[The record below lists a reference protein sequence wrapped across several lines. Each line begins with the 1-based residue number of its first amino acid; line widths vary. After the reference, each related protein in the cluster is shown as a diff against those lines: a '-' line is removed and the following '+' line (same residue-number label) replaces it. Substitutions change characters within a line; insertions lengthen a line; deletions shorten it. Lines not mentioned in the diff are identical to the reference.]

1 LAKKNHLKQKGTIS
15 HLRGG
20 KGLFITFEGS
30 EGSGKST
37 HARALF
43 KYLKKKGYDCIFTR
57 EPGGTPAGDRIRKIL
72 LREKNVYINEACELF
87 LFEAARAVIVD
98 QVILPALK
106 KGKIV
111 VCDRFYDATTVYQ
124 GYAAGLNIGF
134 IKKVNNLATKG
145 LKPDL
150 TVLLDI
156 GSGRGLKRALKNR
169 RPDRMESK
177 SLSFHKRVR
186 SGYLKLARQEPGRIK
201 VVKSEESIGEVE
213 QDIRGVVLKCLS
225 RI

>member
-1 LAKKNHLKQKGTIS
+1 MAKKNFLK
-15 HLRGG
+15 RGI
-20 KGLFITFEGS
+20 FITFEGP

-43 KYLKKKGYDCIFTR
+43 KYLKKKGYACIFTR

-87 LFEAARAVIVD
+87 LFEAARAVIVE

-111 VCDRFYDATTVYQ
+111 ICDRFYDATSAYQ
-124 GYAAGLNIGF
+124 GFGAKLDMSLVGKLNKLAAR
-134 IKKVNNLATKG
+134 G
-145 LKPDL
+145 LKPHL
-150 TVLLDI
+150 TVLLDVETKK
-156 GSGRGLKRALKNR
+156 GLKRALR
-169 RPDRMESK
+169 RRKADRMELK
-177 SLSFHKRVR
+177 TLTFHKRVR
-186 SGYLKLARQEPGRIK
+186 KGYLQLARQEPGRIK
-201 VVKSEESIGEVE
+201 VFKSDKSIREVE
-213 QDIRGVVLKCLS
+213 EDIREVVLKCLS

>member
-1 LAKKNHLKQKGTIS
+1 LAKKNSLNKGI
-15 HLRGG
+15 
-20 KGLFITFEGS
+20 FITFEGP

-72 LREKNVYINEACELF
+72 LREKNVYINEVCELF
-87 LFEAARAVIVD
+87 LFEAARAVIVE

-111 VCDRFYDATTVYQ
+111 ICDRFYDATTVYQ

-134 IKKVNNLATKG
+134 IKKVNDLATKS

-156 GSGRGLKRALKNR
+156 GSGKGLKRALKNR

-186 SGYLKLARQEPGRIK
+186 SGYLKLAGQEPGRIK
-201 VVKSEESIGEVE
+201 VFRADKSIGEV
-213 QDIRGVVLKCLS
+213 QKNIREYVLKCLS

>member
-1 LAKKNHLKQKGTIS
+1 MTHTGARPK
-15 HLRGG
+15 RGI
-20 KGLFITFEGS
+20 FITFEGP

-72 LREKNVYINEACELF
+72 LREKNVYINEVCELF
-87 LFEAARAVIVD
+87 LFEAARAVIVE

-111 VCDRFYDATTVYQ
+111 ICDRFYDATTVYQ

-134 IKKVNNLATKG
+134 IKKVNDLATKS

-156 GSGRGLKRALKNR
+156 GSGKGLKRALKNR

-186 SGYLKLARQEPGRIK
+186 SGYLKLAGQEPGRIK
-201 VVKSEESIGEVE
+201 VFRADKSIGEV
-213 QDIRGVVLKCLS
+213 QKNIREYVLKCLS